1 MSEIIPLFIEAIR
14 IENDKIYKKT
24 KQKIR
29 PTPYDKDFIPKVMR
43 RFAWFSAKTIPNL
56 KSIKFVLNK
65 ESHKIEITFTTNNQE
80 LMGPY
85 IEIFDEFIQSAYYQQ
100 LAKNGEF
107 VLNVKSK

>member
-1 MSEIIPLFIEAIR
+1 MSEIIPIFIEAIR

-29 PTPYDKDFIPKVMR
+29 PTPYDKEFIPKVMR
-43 RFAWFSAKTIPNL
+43 RFAWFSAKSVPNL
-56 KSIKFVLNK
+56 RTIKFALNK
-65 ESHKIEITFTTNNQE
+65 ESRRVDITFTTNNQE
-80 LMGPY
+80 LMAPY

-107 VLNVKSK
+107 TLNVKPK